1 LLEWRVLWQKAI
13 SEDWDGQASFGG
25 IVVSS
30 RNHDRWHH
38 LAAKNELVSHAVLCK
53 NLERRLTDL
62 VLQLVKVGSESSE
75 KFW

>member
-1 LLEWRVLWQKAI
+1 
-13 SEDWDGQASFGG
+13 
-25 IVVSS
+25 
-30 RNHDRWHH
+30 

-62 VLQLVKVGSESSE
+62 VLQLVKVGSESSG